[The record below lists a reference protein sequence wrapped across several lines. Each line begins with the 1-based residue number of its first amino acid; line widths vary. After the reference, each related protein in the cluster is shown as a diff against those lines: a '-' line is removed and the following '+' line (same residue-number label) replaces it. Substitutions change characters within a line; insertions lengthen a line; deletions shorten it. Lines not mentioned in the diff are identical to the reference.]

1 MGKGN
6 VESCHPSWT
15 PREEEKKSDCP
26 GEGLS
31 VSWGSREPGS
41 SVLPLL
47 ASGDADSDS
56 QASLPAWAPGRLAD
70 PQGVSKG

>member
-1 MGKGN
+1 MGKRN

-31 VSWGSREPGS
+31 PGAAGSLEARCSP
-41 SVLPLL
+41 PL

-56 QASLPAWAPGRLAD
+56 QASLPAWAPGCLAD
-70 PQGVSKG
+70 PQGV